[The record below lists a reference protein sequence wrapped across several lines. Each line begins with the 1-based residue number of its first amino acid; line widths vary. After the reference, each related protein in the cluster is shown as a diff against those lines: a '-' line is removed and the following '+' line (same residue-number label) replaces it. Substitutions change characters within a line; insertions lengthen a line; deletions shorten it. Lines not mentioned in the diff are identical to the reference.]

1 MRKIVLSIALAA
13 LSPPAF
19 AQPAGMGP
27 VVPVQVRQGH
37 TLADTPV
44 PHNRTS
50 AATSRAA
57 SAGTQ
62 TANPSVWAAIPR
74 YQKTL
79 VATQVTVY
87 VNTCAFYLA
96 GIITFP
102 VQPKYGKATNGSV
115 ACTIPQG
122 QVCADHSYGNCA
134 AIYYERTEHNNKS
147 ARSPSP
153 DGPIDIF
160 TYK

>member
-50 AATSRAA
+50 TATSSAA

-87 VNTCAFYLA
+87 VDTCAFYSA

-115 ACTIPQG
+115 ACTIPPG
-122 QVCADHSYGNCA
+122 QVCAGHSYGNCA